1 MKNSTKNFV
10 GKEYAV
16 PTIETYSVNVEQGFQ
31 ASVPG
36 VTINPWES
44 DNDTLE
50 F

>member
-1 MKNSTKNFV
+1 MKNTKMDAYV
-10 GKEYAV
+10 APRVEVSSAAV
-16 PTIETYSVNVEQGFQ
+16 EAGFS
-31 ASVPG
+31 ASMPG